1 MARMIRV
8 EGVYEILEG
17 DYRFE
22 SEQALEYGKNGG
34 ISAAIQRLLSDRVD
48 QEFCL
53 FYAFI

>member
-22 SEQALEYGKNGG
+22 SEQASEYGKNGG